1 MHVAIRRNHTDF
13 VYELISWSVSRNLT
27 AEQTELENT
36 VEHLTP
42 YMTAVLRDQFEIA
55 NLLIKNNLATKT
67 YKNIEGRDVH

>member
-55 NLLIKNNLATKT
+55 NLLIKNNLATRT